1 MVALCLQKYADD
13 LPQIGKVVNLTDMD
27 VTVEWWIGSYSSTWN
42 NGRKEEWL
50 SRRHLHE
57 MQLST
62 VG

>member
-1 MVALCLQKYADD
+1 MVALRLQKYADD

-27 VTVEWWIGSYSSTWN
+27 VTVEWWIGSTAALGN
-42 NGRKEEWL
+42 NGRKDEWL
-50 SRRHLHE
+50 SPRHFYE